1 MGDLAI
7 LLVLGDAGLRCE
19 ELAGLERRD
28 FQPARAGGKLR
39 ALNVRHGKGDRGRT
53 VKLTVRATR
62 AILRWERERTRVLGQ
77 AADNA
82 PLFITLGRRRQDG
95 RHGGVGRRCGQPVLA
110 AIMKRVGAIAEVP
123 GELRHPHALRHT
135 CATELLRSGAN
146 LADVRTMLGH
156 ASIKTT
162 SIYLGSDQQRQ
173 EDVVISRERGRLTLD
188 DDLDS

>member
-7 LLVLGDAGLRCE
+7 
-19 ELAGLERRD
+19 
-28 FQPARAGGKLR
+28 
-39 ALNVRHGKGDRGRT
+39 
-53 VKLTVRATR
+53 
-62 AILRWERERTRVLGQ
+62 
-77 AADNA
+77 
-82 PLFITLGRRRQDG
+82 
-95 RHGGVGRRCGQPVLA
+95 
-110 AIMKRVGAIAEVP
+110 
-123 GELRHPHALRHT
+123 LRHT